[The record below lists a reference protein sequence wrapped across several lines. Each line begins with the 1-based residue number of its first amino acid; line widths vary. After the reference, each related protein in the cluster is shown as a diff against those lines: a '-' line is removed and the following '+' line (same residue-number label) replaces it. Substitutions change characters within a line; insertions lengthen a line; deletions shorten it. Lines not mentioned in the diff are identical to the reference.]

1 MKNIYILLLT
11 IPVINFCAAQP
22 SEKTSEIP
30 LVRQYFHGNI
40 DATQKSIL
48 LSDGKNPDR
57 FSPTQNSELNDEL
70 TIALTTGVDNIQS
83 FIEEDNS
90 LDNNNKIKFL
100 RGLNDA
106 LNSYKS
112 RYIDKSA
119 KPSILPDLLKAFKEG
134 IDLEANNQSIEPVI
148 SRYAYDIGDI
158 LVKNI
163 AYSNN
168 AGVDVCRA
176 VLILKY
182 CEKNPDKILNT
193 LSKYPNSPYTDSLIL
208 VAAHR
213 APDNVYT
220 FAAGNN
226 ELAAKIQNNPDPLV
240 KIIGRLAKM
249 SSGRLFF
256 PFLDNL
262 YKNKISFE
270 EIDSAMRDSTKY
282 YKLLVQTQIDYTNRL
297 RMKDTPLGRQVL
309 TNRLAVKAVEVYVNT
324 INALHESPDNIRFR
338 VIEKLSPQ
346 ELFYLAVMCEEEIYT
361 SSYVRGV
368 YPRIWQ
374 HKKMERGDSL
384 LMSVS
389 FDHFKKW
396 IKMAE
401 NYNTLDNFLSRMEKE
416 NARILMKAFVRN
428 LDKSGS
434 LEDAVDVANSFASI
448 SDKNKTLRSLIL
460 SEVQH
465 NLRLAEET
473 NNKRAADIYSILNT
487 LFLSIDS
494 SNRIDVS
501 KTLGIPPVYFMP
513 NKNLRDTSGKIIV
526 QQFFYGDKDGKTV
539 FNSFLS
545 SFSNSN
551 WKINYTS
558 EWVSVSSTNGTPVVI
573 YANKPL
579 DETQGLDGLA
589 QADLN
594 GYLAEN
600 NLEPVLV
607 IHRGH
612 SYWLPSTLNQLAP
625 SAKVVLLGSCGAYQ
639 NLSKILAICPSAQIV
654 ASKQTGSG
662 LVNHPMIYTILD
674 LLRQGKDL
682 NWPQLWSNLSKRL
695 SNDLF
700 ADYVPPHKN
709 LGAVFIMAYNK
720 MQQKEEY

>member
-374 HKKMERGDSL
+374 PKKMERGDSL

-396 IKMAE
+396 IKMAA